1 MYLVI
6 LVICLCLYSR
16 LSDAT
21 NTGSGSEKKRLSK
34 SDSVSH
40 SKPTDEK
47 DSVHKDKNEPPD
59 LDVLKLFDTYF
70 DIDKS
75 HLESEQDVIKEAEQ
89 KEEENENEEE
99 QDTTESDSLV
109 DDIVQPAPEILK
121 PRRRADDNELAEAE
135 AYLFG
140 SSDPS
145 KYPFQI
151 DFSKAFELLKG
162 LSEKGN
168 PTAQLYVAFMY
179 AAGLGV
185 EPSQSKALVHYTFAA
200 ACDNL
205 FAKMALAYRYWSGLS
220 VYQSCESAL
229 KYYNEVAKL
238 VEQEFSFSGVHLIQ
252 KIRLHDEHENPS
264 SYGSAMVDDDLIQ
277 YYQFLADKGDIQAQV
292 ALGQIHFQGARGVER
307 DHKKALYYFQK
318 AADSGNSNAMAYLG
332 KIYSYGSSAVEQ
344 DIETAF
350 EYFKKAADKE
360 NPLGQAGLGLMYLN
374 GKGVKKDYK
383 KALEYFEAAAKKNWV
398 DGHLQLGIMYHKG
411 LGVKKDYKQALKYF
425 QLASQSGHVLGFYN
439 LAQMY
444 ATGTGTIRECRTAT
458 ELLKN
463 VAERGH
469 WGEKFMQAYNDY
481 REGNVK
487 ASFVKYAFL
496 SELGYEVAQSNAA
509 FILDREEL
517 LSTFPK
523 SEGYKRALMYWKRS
537 AAQGYVMARVKLGDH
552 HYYGQG
558 TKVDYEAA
566 ASHYRIASDQLN
578 NAQAY
583 FNLGYM
589 HERGL
594 GLKRDIHLA
603 RRYYD
608 LAAEASEE
616 AHVPVA
622 LVKLKLKVMKFWNT
636 LQLGQFVEF
645 LRMEWDVC
653 AMTIL
658 VIFIA
663 FMLIT
668 RR

>member
-1 MYLVI
+1 MILSLTKYKSTMRPVNILLVASLLT
-6 LVICLCLYSR
+6 LVQLTTS
-16 LSDAT
+16 
-21 NTGSGSEKKRLSK
+21 NSE
-34 SDSVSH
+34 
-40 SKPTDEK
+40 
-47 DSVHKDKNEPPD
+47 
-59 LDVLKLFDTYF
+59 
-70 DIDKS
+70 
-75 HLESEQDVIKEAEQ
+75 
-89 KEEENENEEE
+89 
-99 QDTTESDSLV
+99 TTEKQETTQESAQVL
-109 DDIVQPAPEILK
+109 
-121 PRRRADDNELAEAE
+121 LAES
-135 AYLFG
+135 YLFG
-140 SSDPS
+140 STEHE
-145 KYPFQI
+145 I
-151 DFSKAFELLKG
+151 DFSKAFILLKD
-162 LSEKGN
+162 LSEKGE
-168 PTAQLYVAFMY
+168 PTAQLYLAFMY

-185 EPSQSKALVHYTFAA
+185 EPSQSKALVYYTFAA

-229 KYYNEVAKL
+229 KYYNEVAKR
-238 VEQEFSFSGVHLIQ
+238 VEEEFTFSGVHLIQ
-252 KIRLHDEHENPS
+252 RIRLHDEHENPS
-264 SYGSAMVDDDLIQ
+264 SFASAFDDELLQ
-277 YYQFLADKGDIQAQV
+277 YYQFLADKGDEKSQV
-292 ALGQIHFQGARGVER
+292 ALGQILFQGARGVER

-318 AADSGNSNAMAYLG
+318 AAELGNSNAMVYLG
-332 KIYSYGSSAVEQ
+332 KIYSYGSPAVEQ
-344 DIETAF
+344 NTKVAV
-350 EYFKKAADKE
+350 EYFKQAAE
-360 NPLGQAGLGLMYLN
+360 QGNPVGQAGLGLMYLN
-374 GKGVKKDYK
+374 GKGVAQDYK

-411 LGVKKDYKQALKYF
+411 LGVKKDYKRALDFFKE
-425 QLASQSGHVLGFYN
+425 AAKSGHVLGYYN

-444 ATGTGTIRECRTAT
+444 ATGTGTLRECRSAT

-469 WGEKFMQAYNDY
+469 WGERFMQAYNDY
-481 REGNVK
+481 REGNIK
-487 ASFVKYAFL
+487 PAFVKYAFL

-517 LSTFPK
+517 LSTFSK

-558 TKVDYEAA
+558 TKVDYETA

-594 GLKRDIHLA
+594 GLKKDIHLA

-616 AHVPVA
+616 AQVPVA
-622 LVKLKLKVMKFWNT
+622 LVKLKLKVIKFWNT

-663 FMLIT
+663 FVLIA

>member
-1 MYLVI
+1 MIYHSRLLIVTILLAICVYPI
-6 LVICLCLYSR
+6 LVCYT
-16 LSDAT
+16 SDPT
-21 NTGSGSEKKRLSK
+21 KEPSK
-34 SDSVSH
+34 SDKRTTTTKSDADREDSSDR
-40 SKPTDEK
+40 SKNQDRL
-47 DSVHKDKNEPPD
+47 PD
-59 LDVLKLFDTYF
+59 FDVLKFFDVAFNVDPTE
-70 DIDKS
+70 
-75 HLESEQDVIKEAEQ
+75 LESKLKNIINDDADHPPKEKKDSEHVEPKENRPEPIK
-89 KEEENENEEE
+89 NH
-99 QDTTESDSLV
+99 DSKV
-109 DDIVQPAPEILK
+109 T
-121 PRRRADDNELAEAE
+121 LAET
-135 AYLFG
+135 YLFG
-140 SSDPS
+140 S
-145 KYPFQI
+145 QEHEI
-151 DFSKAFELLKG
+151 DFSKAFAMLKQ
-162 LSEKGN
+162 LSEEGN
-168 PTAQLYVAFMY
+168 PTAQLYLGFMY

-185 EPSQSKALVHYTFAA
+185 EPSQSKALVYYTFAA
-200 ACDNL
+200 ACDNM

-220 VYQSCESAL
+220 VYHSCESAL
-229 KYYNEVAKL
+229 KYYNEVAKK
-238 VEQEFSFSGVHLIQ
+238 VEEEFSFSGVHLIQ

-318 AADSGNSNAMAYLG
+318 AAESGNSNAMAYLG
-332 KIYSYGSSAVEQ
+332 KIYSYGSSAIEQ
-344 DIETAF
+344 NTEVAF
-350 EYFKKAADKE
+350 EYFKKAAEQE
-360 NPLGQAGLGLMYLN
+360 NPVGQSGLGLMYLN
-374 GKGVKKDYK
+374 GKGVAKDYK

-398 DGHLQLGIMYHKG
+398 DGHLQLGIMHHKG

-425 QLASQSGHVLGFYN
+425 QLATQSGHVLGFYN

-444 ATGTGTIRECRTAT
+444 ATGTGTLRDCRTAT

-481 REGNVK
+481 REGNIK

-517 LSTFPK
+517 VSTFPQN
-523 SEGYKRALMYWKRS
+523 EGYKKALMYWKRS

-558 TKVDYEAA
+558 TKVDYETA
-566 ASHYRIASDQLN
+566 ASHYRVASGQLN

-594 GLKRDIHLA
+594 GLKKDIHLA

-616 AHVPVA
+616 AQVPVA
-622 LVKLKLKVMKFWNT
+622 LVKLKLKVIKFWNT

-645 LRMEWDVC
+645 LQMEWDVC

>member
-1 MYLVI
+1 MRPVNILLVASLLT
-6 LVICLCLYSR
+6 LVQLTTS
-16 LSDAT
+16 
-21 NTGSGSEKKRLSK
+21 NSE
-34 SDSVSH
+34 
-40 SKPTDEK
+40 
-47 DSVHKDKNEPPD
+47 
-59 LDVLKLFDTYF
+59 
-70 DIDKS
+70 
-75 HLESEQDVIKEAEQ
+75 
-89 KEEENENEEE
+89 
-99 QDTTESDSLV
+99 TTEKQETTQESAQVS
-109 DDIVQPAPEILK
+109 
-121 PRRRADDNELAEAE
+121 LAES
-135 AYLFG
+135 YLFG
-140 SSDPS
+140 STEHE
-145 KYPFQI
+145 I
-151 DFSKAFELLKG
+151 DFSKAFIMLKD
-162 LSEKGN
+162 LSEKGE
-168 PTAQLYVAFMY
+168 PTAQLYLAFMY

-185 EPSQSKALVHYTFAA
+185 EPSQSKALVYYTFAA

-229 KYYNEVAKL
+229 KYYNEVAKR
-238 VEQEFSFSGVHLIQ
+238 VEEEFTFSGVHLIQ
-252 KIRLHDEHENPS
+252 RIRLHDEHENPS
-264 SYGSAMVDDDLIQ
+264 SFASAFDDELLQ
-277 YYQFLADKGDIQAQV
+277 YYQFLADKGDEKSQV
-292 ALGQIHFQGARGVER
+292 ALGQILFQGARGVER

-318 AADSGNSNAMAYLG
+318 AAELGNSNAMVYLG
-332 KIYSYGSSAVEQ
+332 KIYSYGSPAVEQ
-344 DIETAF
+344 NTKVAV
-350 EYFKKAADKE
+350 EYFKQAAE
-360 NPLGQAGLGLMYLN
+360 QGNPVGQAGLGLMYLN
-374 GKGVKKDYK
+374 GKGVAQDYK

-411 LGVKKDYKQALKYF
+411 LGVKKDYKRALDFFKE
-425 QLASQSGHVLGFYN
+425 AAKSGHVLGYYN

-444 ATGTGTIRECRTAT
+444 ATGTGTLRECRSAT

-469 WGEKFMQAYNDY
+469 WGERFMQAYNDY
-481 REGNVK
+481 REGNIK
-487 ASFVKYAFL
+487 PAFVKYAFL

-517 LSTFPK
+517 LSTFSK

-558 TKVDYEAA
+558 TKVDYETA

-594 GLKRDIHLA
+594 GLKKDIHLA

-616 AHVPVA
+616 AQVPVA
-622 LVKLKLKVMKFWNT
+622 LVKLKLKVIKFWNT

-663 FMLIT
+663 FVLIA

>member
-1 MYLVI
+1 MILSLTKYKSTMRPVNILLVASLLT
-6 LVICLCLYSR
+6 LVQLTTS
-16 LSDAT
+16 
-21 NTGSGSEKKRLSK
+21 NSE
-34 SDSVSH
+34 
-40 SKPTDEK
+40 
-47 DSVHKDKNEPPD
+47 
-59 LDVLKLFDTYF
+59 
-70 DIDKS
+70 
-75 HLESEQDVIKEAEQ
+75 
-89 KEEENENEEE
+89 
-99 QDTTESDSLV
+99 TTEKQETTQESAQVS
-109 DDIVQPAPEILK
+109 
-121 PRRRADDNELAEAE
+121 LAES
-135 AYLFG
+135 YLFG
-140 SSDPS
+140 STEHE
-145 KYPFQI
+145 I
-151 DFSKAFELLKG
+151 DFSKAFILLKD
-162 LSEKGN
+162 LSEKGE
-168 PTAQLYVAFMY
+168 PTAQLYLAFMY

-185 EPSQSKALVHYTFAA
+185 EPSQSKALVYYTFAA

-229 KYYNEVAKL
+229 KYYNEVAKR
-238 VEQEFSFSGVHLIQ
+238 VEEEFTFSGVHLIQ
-252 KIRLHDEHENPS
+252 RIRLHDEHENPS
-264 SYGSAMVDDDLIQ
+264 SFASAFDDELLQ
-277 YYQFLADKGDIQAQV
+277 YYQFLADKGDEKSQV
-292 ALGQIHFQGARGVER
+292 ALGQILFQGARGVER

-318 AADSGNSNAMAYLG
+318 AAELGNSNAMVYLG
-332 KIYSYGSSAVEQ
+332 KIYSYGSPAVEQ
-344 DIETAF
+344 NTKVAV
-350 EYFKKAADKE
+350 EYFKQAAE
-360 NPLGQAGLGLMYLN
+360 QGNPVGQAGLGLMYLN
-374 GKGVKKDYK
+374 GKGVAQDYK

-411 LGVKKDYKQALKYF
+411 LGVKKDYKRALDFFKE
-425 QLASQSGHVLGFYN
+425 AAKSGHVLGYYN

-444 ATGTGTIRECRTAT
+444 ATGTGTLRECRSAT

-469 WGEKFMQAYNDY
+469 WGERFMQAYNDY
-481 REGNVK
+481 REGNIK
-487 ASFVKYAFL
+487 PAFVKYAFL

-517 LSTFPK
+517 LSTFSK

-558 TKVDYEAA
+558 TKVDYETA

-594 GLKRDIHLA
+594 GLKKDIHLA

-616 AHVPVA
+616 AQVPVA
-622 LVKLKLKVMKFWNT
+622 LVKLKLKVIKFWNT

-663 FMLIT
+663 FVLIA